1 MQEYSCCKRINLHAC
16 KNAKITRD
24 TKLKVLTLY
33 IAFDRGELFF
43 LFHINL
49 VSKFR
54 KCFFYEY

>member
-1 MQEYSCCKRINLHAC
+1 MQEYSCCKRIDLHAC

-33 IAFDRGELFF
+33 CVRQGRTLF